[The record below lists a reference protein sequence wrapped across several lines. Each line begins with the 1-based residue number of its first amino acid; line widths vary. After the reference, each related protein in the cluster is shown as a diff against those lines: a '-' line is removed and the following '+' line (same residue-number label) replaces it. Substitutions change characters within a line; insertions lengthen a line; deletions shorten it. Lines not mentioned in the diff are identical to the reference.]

1 MAAAISTRCVLGL
14 AVALAA
20 TLIGASASAQD
31 AAAASPA
38 APASDDWQ
46 LTLAVPVW
54 MAASDMRIHTDQLDV
69 ESHISFGD
77 VLEDLELGLM
87 MAAAARKGKLS
98 FDANLLWMRVSDES
112 SVQVGP
118 SVLPFPPTDV
128 DLETDAVIFEAV
140 GGWEVLDRPLSSSA
154 DETRRVVFDLRGG
167 VRYWF
172 LGSHLD
178 AHLELP
184 SPLPDLDREIDEYVR
199 FADLI
204 LGGRVRVDLA
214 ERIALTFAGDYGG
227 FHISSDSTWMWST
240 QLWWAFGEKW
250 RAFGGYRMM
259 EVERNVV
266 NVQVKGPLLGVAR
279 EF

>member
-1 MAAAISTRCVLGL
+1 MAAISIRCVLGL

-20 TLIGASASAQD
+20 TLVGASAGAQD
-31 AAAASPA
+31 APAASAP
-38 APASDDWQ
+38 PASDEWQ
-46 LTLAVPVW
+46 VTLALPIW
-54 MAASDMRIHTDQLDV
+54 MAGSDTRIHTDELDV
-69 ESHISFGD
+69 DSEVSFGD

-87 MAAAARKGKLS
+87 FGGAARKGKLS
-98 FDANLLWMRVSDES
+98 LDANLLWTRISDES
-112 SVQVGP
+112 SVEVG
-118 SVLPFPPTDV
+118 SGVLPFPPSDV
-128 DLETDAVIFEAV
+128 DFEMDQVIFEALA
-140 GGWEVLDRPLSSSA
+140 GWAVLDRPLSSRA
-154 DETRRVVFDLRGG
+154 DETRRVVFDVRGG

-172 LGSHLD
+172 LGAHLD

-184 SPLPDLDREIDEYVR
+184 NPLPDLDRSVDEYVR

-227 FHISSDSTWMWST
+227 FHISSDSTWSWGT

-250 RAFGGYRMM
+250 RAFGGYRMT
-259 EVERNVV
+259 EVDRKDA
-266 NVQVKGPLLGVAR
+266 NVQVKGPVLGIAR